1 MKNQELQN
9 EIDNL
14 NNIERKNN
22 IFNNPVTK
30 TLLSALGIVPVVGSI
45 VESGIDSGLNAYL
58 KKEEEDRLLLICE
71 KIVSDHNITSDMVKD
86 VKEIISFAKML
97 DVSRKLITNDKL
109 DYLVRLY
116 KNLVIQDEKKY
127 NEYEEYL
134 RRLDELS
141 FREIEILHILDEQDL
156 VIEDLKVY
164 AQDKAGIFDEKAH
177 HIKVKT
183 IEEKWVKFQNVIQ
196 QEFGIDSLDLQG
208 YMLSIS
214 RSGFCIQFNG
224 FQMPIRSNSIYA
236 VTKYY
241 RKFANS
247 IYK

>member
-1 MKNQELQN
+1 MKNQGLQN

-14 NNIERKNN
+14 NNIERKND

-58 KKEEEDRLLLICE
+58 KKEEENRLLLICE
-71 KIVSDHNITSDMVKD
+71 KIVSDNSITLDMVKD

-116 KNLVIQDEKKY
+116 KNLVIQDEKNY

-164 AQDKAGIFDEKAH
+164 AQDKAGIFDDKAH

-224 FQMPIRSNSIYA
+224 FHMPIRSNSIYA

-241 RKFANS
+241 RKFAKS